1 MWRPRKSRMLPDSMK
16 CTKGTTQSWGFVPVE
31 ARLFLKSYQL
41 LSEISTD
48 CEADEETTQNFL
60 ELEWNDAGV
69 QNWWNTE

>member
-1 MWRPRKSRMLPDSMK
+1 MLPDSMK

-60 ELEWNDAGV
+60 ELE
-69 QNWWNTE
+69 